1 MRMSSDGIKLLK
13 EHEGVRKEVY
23 LDPIGLPTG
32 GVGHLLKGDEIQ
44 RFPVGTQLSD
54 EQIDEW
60 LRQDIREAEE
70 AVEQLVKVELNQSQ
84 FDALV
89 SFVFNVCSGNFQR
102 SQLLRLINAN
112 EFDLAARQF
121 GRWVFAGGKRFRGL
135 ERRRTDEAEL
145 FARVP
150 GGTDNAA

>member
-1 MRMSSDGIKLLK
+1 MRMSSDGIELLK

-70 AVEQLVKVELNQSQ
+70 AVERLVQVKLNQNQ

-89 SFVFNVCSGNFQR
+89 SFVFNVGSGNFQK
-102 SQLLRLINAN
+102 SQLLRLINADRVN
-112 EFDLAARQF
+112 LAAQEF
-121 GRWVFAGGKRFRGL
+121 NRWVYAGGRRFRGL
-135 ERRRTDEAEL
+135 ERRRADEAEL
-145 FARVP
+145 FK

>member
-1 MRMSSDGIKLLK
+1 MRMSSDGIELLK

-89 SFVFNVCSGNFQR
+89 SFVFNVGSGNFQK
-102 SQLLRLINAN
+102 SQLLRLINSDR
-112 EFDLAARQF
+112 FDLAAQQF
-121 GRWVFAGGKRFRGL
+121 GRWVFAGGRRFRGL
-135 ERRRTDEAEL
+135 ERRRADEAEL
-145 FARVP
+145 FARAE
-150 GGTDNAA
+150 GGADNAA